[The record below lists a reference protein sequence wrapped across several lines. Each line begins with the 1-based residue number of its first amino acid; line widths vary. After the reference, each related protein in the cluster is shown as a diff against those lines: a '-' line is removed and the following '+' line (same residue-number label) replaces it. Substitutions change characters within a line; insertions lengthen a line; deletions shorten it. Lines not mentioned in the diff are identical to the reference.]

1 MRRAPERFMAQPIAF
16 SGRRRGFRVGHTPGN
31 VTITDANT
39 TIGQCRFDEAGGTA
53 CIVVGAAPM
62 RTGIGMQWPAI
73 VEARRDT
80 PLRLQPPTSPLGQ
93 QLFNTCLRQQRRD
106 QDLPTR
112 G

>member
-1 MRRAPERFMAQPIAF
+1 MSRLRR
-16 SGRRRGFRVGHTPGN
+16 SFRVSHRPRN
-31 VTITDANT
+31 VTITDPNT
-39 TIGQCRFDEAGGTA
+39 TIGQCRFDEAGGIA
-53 CIVVGAAPM
+53 CIVVGAAPL

-73 VEARRDT
+73 VEARRDI

-93 QLFNTCLRQQRRD
+93 QLINACVRQQRRD